1 MICLDE
7 MTAKAWAGAVID
19 DDPAGPDQ
27 TAQDA
32 VSALYGHPWP
42 RWAVAVLERL
52 TGTAVWP

>member
-1 MICLDE
+1 MIHLDE

-27 TAQDA
+27 AAQDA
-32 VSALYGHPWP
+32 VSAIYRYPWP

-52 TGTAVWP
+52 TEAAVWP